1 MSIVQAKGRFLS
13 SFGSGRVTQLKEDF
27 NEQESAGTSG
37 VRSLSRGAV
46 LATPRE
52 TFCPRQDWTEACEK
66 NRGSEPVCF

>member
-13 SFGSGRVTQLKEDF
+13 SFDSGRVMQLKEDW

-46 LATPRE
+46 WRLLLCGKTSVPAGL
-52 TFCPRQDWTEACEK
+52 D
-66 NRGSEPVCF
+66 